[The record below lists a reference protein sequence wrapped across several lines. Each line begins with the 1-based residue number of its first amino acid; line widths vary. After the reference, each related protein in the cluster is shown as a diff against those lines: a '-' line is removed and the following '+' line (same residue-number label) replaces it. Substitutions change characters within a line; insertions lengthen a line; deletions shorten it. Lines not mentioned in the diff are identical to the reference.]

1 MITVS
6 HRVPFLLILTLVIFS
21 VFGCSRLGPKTGTR
35 ITFVFPKGEHIRR
48 ERLAEL
54 SRYLIMRCSGTLD
67 VQNARVESVT
77 NSSLVL
83 LLPGK
88 RVSVSDAAKI
98 LEGTGLEFY
107 HLKKVATKAHPNRP
121 WRLRLPT
128 STSGSYIFSGPD
140 AERIDSQRH
149 KELLLK
155 EVVGWPVEKPI
166 LDGNDVLPSA
176 SSQETGKGWAV
187 KVRFTRKGAETLRNF
202 TRANRGEYL
211 AVFYNGELIS
221 APVVKDPIEH
231 GEAYI
236 TGFKTKADAEMAV
249 SRLNSGVLP
258 EAVRIKS
265 VRTF

>member
-1 MITVS
+1 MFPIF
-6 HRVPFLLILTLVIFS
+6 RRALFLIAAFAVFS
-21 VFGCSRLGPKTGTR
+21 AVGCSSLGPKTGTR
-35 ITFVFPKGEHIRR
+35 ITFAFPKGEHIRR

-54 SRYLIMRCSGTLD
+54 SRYLIMRCSGVLD

-77 NSSLVL
+77 NDSLVL
-83 LLPGK
+83 LLPEK
-88 RVSVSDAAKI
+88 RISMEDAAK
-98 LEGTGLEFY
+98 LLKGTGLEFY
-107 HLKKVATKAHPNRP
+107 HLERVATKSHPDRP
-121 WRLRLPT
+121 WQMRLPT
-128 STSGSYIFSGPD
+128 RTSGSYIFSGPD
-140 AERIDSQRH
+140 AKRIDSQRH

-155 EVVGWPVEKPI
+155 EVVGWPVEKPV
-166 LDGNDVLPSA
+166 LDGDDVQPNA
-176 SSQETGKGWAV
+176 SSRETGKGWAV
-187 KVRFTRKGAETLRNF
+187 RVRFTRNGAKTLRDF

-221 APVVKDPIEH
+221 APVIQDPIEN

-236 TGFKTKADAEMAV
+236 TGFKTRADAEIAV